1 MKQVAPSKQSLT
13 LNLDGLQLDRLQEID
28 ANEVILTP
36 NEATKST
43 MQIMEDDYQ
52 MKEEV
57 YLSEEIEI

>member
-36 NEATKST
+36 NEATKSP

>member
-1 MKQVAPSKQSLT
+1 LKQVAPSKQSLT
-13 LNLDGLQLDRLQEID
+13 LNLDGLQLDRLQDID

-36 NEATKST
+36 NEATKSP
-43 MQIMEDDYQ
+43 MQILEDDYQ